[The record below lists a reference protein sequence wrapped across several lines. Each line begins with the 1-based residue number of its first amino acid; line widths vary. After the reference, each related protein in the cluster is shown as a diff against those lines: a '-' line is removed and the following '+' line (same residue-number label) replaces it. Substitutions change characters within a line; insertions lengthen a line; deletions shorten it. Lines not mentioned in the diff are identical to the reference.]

1 MANSTVMATMMTLTI
16 EMANFSHIENY
27 VSISWKHEVKGF
39 FFLARFTFFFTNF
52 FLIGSKEIYSLVR
65 SQFNFEE
72 EKIFCFNNTDTK
84 SPECST

>member
-1 MANSTVMATMMTLTI
+1 MTLTI

-39 FFLARFTFFFTNF
+39 FFLRDSPFFLLIF

-72 EKIFCFNNTDTK
+72 ENNFCFNDNTDTK